1 MDLLQPNKA
10 DLTAAIAQPVES
22 FESARYRRTLRGS
35 PVILQLL
42 SLPLLLFFAIPIVA
56 VVFQVSLT
64 DIWSG
69 LRQPQVLQAVG
80 ISLKTSLIS
89 TMLTLLL
96 GTPVAYLLGRHNFPG
111 KRLFEALVD
120 LPTVLPPAVAGIALL
135 LAFGRRG
142 LLGGTLDAL
151 GLHIAFSQAAVVM
164 AQLFVASS
172 FYVRAAMLGFASV
185 DRELDQAAQ
194 LDGANRWQVF
204 RMVVLPL
211 AGQGVLSGGVMSWA
225 RALGEFGATI
235 IFAGNMPGTT
245 QTMPLAIYI
254 GFEVNLANALT
265 LSVILITLSFVA
277 LAVVRLIVSRHTE
290 FVTG

>member
-22 FESARYRRTLRGS
+22 SESARYRRTLRGS

-194 LDGANRWQVF
+194 LDGANRWQIF
-204 RMVVLPL
+204 RLVVLPL